1 MFGMFLLFAV
11 TVMQVYVLCRVST
24 VPFVKKRIPGKF
36 ILLAGLLLWACF
48 FFSRF
53 FGNNGIGS
61 FANILEFISMT
72 WMAMLFLI
80 FMPVLAIDLVTG
92 FGYFLPRYAP
102 SARGF
107 ALIAGLLLSVIALVQ
122 GLRPPVVENYSIDV
136 PGLRNEL
143 DGTTIVA
150 ISDVHLGSLINTKWL
165 EARITQVSEQKPD
178 LIVFLGD
185 ISEGHGSP
193 DEELFPVLNRFSASL
208 GVWAVLGNHEFHSH
222 RNGGKSLIEKTS
234 FHILRN
240 SSQEVRPGLVLA
252 GVDDLTSNRQ
262 SGRNDDL
269 ILKSLKNRP
278 QGTTILLSHTP
289 WEIEKAADAGV
300 DVMLSGHTH
309 GGQIWPFDY
318 LVRSRFPF
326 LEGQFKIKNMNL
338 IITRGAGTWGPRMRL
353 WSPNEILRITL
364 YSKNK

>member
-11 TVMQVYVLCRVST
+11 TVMQVYVFWRVST

-36 ILLAGLLLWACF
+36 IILAGLLLWACF
-48 FFSRF
+48 FFSRL

-102 SARGF
+102 SARGL
-107 ALIAGLLLSVIALVQ
+107 ALIAGLLLSAIALVQ

-150 ISDVHLGSLINTKWL
+150 ISDVHLGSLIGAKWL
-165 EARITQVSEQKPD
+165 EARVAQVSEQRPD
-178 LIVFLGD
+178 LIVLLGD
-185 ISEGHGSP
+185 ISEGHGEP
-193 DEELFPVLNRFSASL
+193 DEKLLPVLNRFSAPL

-222 RNGGKSLIEKTS
+222 RYGGKSLIEKTS

-240 SSQEVRPGLVLA
+240 SWQEVLPGLVLA

-262 SGRNDDL
+262 SGQNDDL
-269 ILKSLKNRP
+269 ISESLKNRP
-278 QGTTILLSHTP
+278 QGATILLSHAP
-289 WEIEKAADAGV
+289 WRIEEAANAGV
-300 DVMLSGHTH
+300 DLMLSGHTH

-318 LVRSRFPF
+318 LVKLRYPL
-326 LEGQFKIKNMNL
+326 LEGQYKIKNRNL

-353 WSPNEILRITL
+353 WSPDEILRITL
-364 YSKNK
+364 HPKKK